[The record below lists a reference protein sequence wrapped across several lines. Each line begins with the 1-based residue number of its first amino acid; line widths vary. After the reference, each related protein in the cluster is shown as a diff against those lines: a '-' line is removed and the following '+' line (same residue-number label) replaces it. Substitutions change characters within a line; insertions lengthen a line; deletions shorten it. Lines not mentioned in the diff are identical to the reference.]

1 MKKIICKKCNE
12 ISHYL
17 IPFFIS
23 FIGLSNLEMFIVVKT
38 FPNLTNMV
46 GDSGTF
52 WLYAAF
58 SFVMI
63 VYTLVWIPET
73 KGKTLQD
80 IEAYFHF
87 KENLHVTPFATPVQ
101 SPTTTKKDMSHH
113 LAGVQ
118 FTL

>member
-1 MKKIICKKCNE
+1 M
-12 ISHYL
+12 
-17 IPFFIS
+17 IPFLILFT
-23 FIGLSNLEMFIVVKT
+23 GLSNLEMFIVVKT

-73 KGKTLQD
+73 KGRTLQD
-80 IEAYFHF
+80 IEAYFSY

-101 SPTTTKKDMSHH
+101 SPATTKKDMSAQ